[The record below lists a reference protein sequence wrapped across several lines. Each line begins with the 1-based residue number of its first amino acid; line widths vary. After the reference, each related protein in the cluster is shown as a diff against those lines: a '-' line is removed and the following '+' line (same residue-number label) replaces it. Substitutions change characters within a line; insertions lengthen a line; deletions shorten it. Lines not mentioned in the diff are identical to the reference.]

1 MNTTAVVFQ
10 GAVRGGLT
18 LQGTATAKLLS
29 VAKQSQAQGREPS
42 FERVLGFFFDIS
54 AATCRYTRFY
64 FTQGRSLAHQ
74 RLVKCLVALKYD
86 DPRRKGKKST
96 IAKLFRISNSS
107 TGFPSPGKT
116 HSQTKVVAPH
126 ETHFI

>member
-42 FERVLGFFFDIS
+42 FERVLGFFFDIP
-54 AATCRYTRFY
+54 AATCRFYTLLLY
-64 FTQGRSLAHQ
+64 T
-74 RLVKCLVALKYD
+74 
-86 DPRRKGKKST
+86 GKKSCT
-96 IAKLFRISNSS
+96 PKAS
-107 TGFPSPGKT
+107 
-116 HSQTKVVAPH
+116 
-126 ETHFI
+126 